1 MEFREKLE
9 ALAARGRSAPAISRG
24 TVLGF
29 IPRKRHH
36 GWVSAED
43 RGDHWFVLW
52 TNREDAHSRIG
63 GQKCYAADFRKDNAL
78 PYTRSP
84 DWTGA
89 WESAIRLWPVY
100 EDEREKAEW
109 VFRFIRERVDF
120 AVEELDRERSA
131 TVQGK

>member
-1 MEFREKLE
+1 VDFREKL
-9 ALAARGRSAPAISRG
+9 AMLAELGKSAPAISRG
-24 TVLGF
+24 TWLGF
-29 IPRKRHH
+29 IPRKKHH
-36 GWVSAED
+36 GWVGAED

-52 TNREDAHSRIG
+52 TNGEQAHSRAG
-63 GQKCYAADFRKDNAL
+63 GLQCYAADFRKDNTL

-100 EDEREKAEW
+100 EDEHEKAERIS
-109 VFRFIRERVDF
+109 RFIRERVDL
-120 AVEELDRERSA
+120 AVEELNRERSV